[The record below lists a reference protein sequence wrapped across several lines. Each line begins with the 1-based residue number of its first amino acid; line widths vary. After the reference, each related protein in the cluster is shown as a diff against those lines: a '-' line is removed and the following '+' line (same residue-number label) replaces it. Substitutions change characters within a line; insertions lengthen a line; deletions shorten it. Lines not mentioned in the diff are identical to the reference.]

1 MTGGAALRV
10 GLALAGLGVASGVG
24 VAVIGAWSR
33 QPPAAPGVGAAYEI
47 ASVEAS
53 FARLTAALDA
63 ARGES
68 VAAMLPEFRHRLGA
82 VIAEQSRGQRL
93 APAEIEAL
101 ARLASALDAHTADFG
116 AAAIGD
122 AAAIDRLAA
131 TLSREGAA
139 LAELAA
145 AARARE
151 ISQAARLSEAL
162 ASRTETTLLAA
173 AGCAALLSLLLAALA
188 VPGGRSGAD
197 RVEIAET
204 RLALSE
210 ARRAKAR
217 FVAMMSHELRTPM
230 NGVLGLLA
238 LMKEAGPSPAVARLV
253 DQAERAGL
261 QMNGMLTDMLDVE
274 AREADA
280 PAAPRPEPTPDGPR
294 PAFSLTSLA
303 ESMRDLYAP
312 VAQRNGVAF
321 RVSLHGAAPERA
333 TGDGRRFQRALSHL
347 VSHVMDRAG
356 VRDVALDIGHDGSE
370 CRAELSFDP
379 PEGGAAALGLDEI
392 SNSADGEEALAG
404 QGLGPLLARGLVE
417 SMGGRLEVSTLDS
430 GRVLILAATPSEPVA
445 EPRPRV
451 RVIAQ
456 SRSLG
461 ALGAAAAE
469 TAGVDVLSLDQASAP
484 DVVLVEAGGAEEERA
499 ASESRARWPEAAI
512 VSLGAPDRPELFD
525 SVIAPPLA
533 PETVAKAVD
542 AVWSQRR
549 GAAASEPDRAHR
561 SFAER
566 AREVS

>member
-1 MTGGAALRV
+1 MTGGAAVRI

-24 VAVIGAWSR
+24 VAAIGAWSR
-33 QPPAAPGVGAAYEI
+33 QPVAAPSVGAAYEI
-47 ASVEAS
+47 AQVEAS
-53 FARLTAALDA
+53 FNRLTAALDA
-63 ARGES
+63 ARGAS
-68 VAAMLPEFRHRLGA
+68 VVAMLPEFRRRLGA
-82 VIAEQSRGQRL
+82 VIAEQSRRERL
-93 APAEIEAL
+93 SPAEIEAL
-101 ARLASALDAHTADFG
+101 ARLANTLDAGYADFG

-122 AAAIDRLAA
+122 ADAIERLSA
-131 TLSREGAA
+131 TLAREGAA
-139 LAELAA
+139 LADLAA

-151 ISQAARLSEAL
+151 VSQAARLSEAL
-162 ASRTETTLLAA
+162 ASRTETALLAA
-173 AGCAALLSLLLAALA
+173 AGCAALLSLLLAALT
-188 VPGGRSGAD
+188 VPGGRRGAD
-197 RVEIAET
+197 RIEIAET

-261 QMNGMLTDMLDVE
+261 QLNGMLTDMLDVE
-274 AREADA
+274 ARDDEPPQAATAEAA
-280 PAAPRPEPTPDGPR
+280 PDGPP

-303 ESMRDLYAP
+303 ASMRDLYAP
-312 VAQRNGVAF
+312 VAQRNGVDF

-333 TGDGRRFQRALSHL
+333 TGDGRRLQRALSHL

-392 SNSADGEEALAG
+392 SGGADGEGALAG

-430 GRVLILAATPSEPVA
+430 GRVLILAATPSEPLV

-469 TAGVDVLSLDQASAP
+469 TAGVDVLSLDQAPPP

-499 ASESRARWPEAAI
+499 VRDSRSRWPEALI
-512 VSLGAPDRPELFD
+512 VSLGDPDRRDLFD
-525 SVIAPPLA
+525 SSIAPPLA
-533 PETVAKAVD
+533 PDTVSKAVAD
-542 AVWSQRR
+542 LWSEKR
-549 GAAASEPDRAHR
+549 GAADAVAGRAHQP
-561 SFAER
+561 FAER
-566 AREVS
+566 ARQVS